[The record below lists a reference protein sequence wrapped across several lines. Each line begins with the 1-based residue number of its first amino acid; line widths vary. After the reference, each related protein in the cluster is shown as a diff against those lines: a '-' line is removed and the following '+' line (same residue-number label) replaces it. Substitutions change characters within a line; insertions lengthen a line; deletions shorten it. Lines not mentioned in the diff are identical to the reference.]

1 MAVASF
7 RFFSRGPAAST
18 GISCDKEKS
27 CELTVPQEKR
37 YKRED
42 PVIVCHLLQQIIP
55 LSDAMPMHKKPAALF
70 FDKNDYE
77 LLRIVNDVIGG
88 NDLSKTLR
96 SLLVEHMHPNGI
108 KEMAAARGLRI
119 AYAIAALLGSFEDGK
134 AGDRIKALR
143 SLRDE
148 VFLSSATFHQVNTA
162 RALLQIMKEL
172 LRSRDNEMRQLKLAH
187 DFRMVSTGNPR
198 LVRKQ
203 LTEYHL
209 LEMPEESNQFTFDDH
224 VHDAN
229 TKGRK
234 SPTHLLMDAWIKGIR
249 HLTVVYYNFV
259 SPEVVGEL
267 IEASAILDIRVQV
280 GIEMSARFRDKYV
293 RFTWEPHGFI
303 GNRSFL
309 KFLEEESVIRLLD
322 EGRQVSQYQQRYVFD
337 VLEVYNNRHRLDLG
351 RDLELPLL
359 PLERQEF
366 LRFVGAGQPSVLH
379 LARFIHND
387 LAATIAKEVPSLLKE
402 LEHAAEERKIQLQ
415 RRLGIFKNYTLEA
428 IIEQFL
434 LPSRNP
440 EVHDPAHPE
449 DGVDLPELLRLSP
462 KALLAKL
469 LSLHSSSRFT
479 LNLSNLTIQ
488 DALELLYTCEGMI
501 SHIETYNLKTV
512 AHGMIA
518 CRGGGVFAGDAV
530 ALKSPEEHYCLI
542 SDLQQALNEDNV
554 IALKRAI
561 RAIIWDFEEQ
571 RIQMKKYVDKLS
583 ADKPEKGRLAGE
595 YGQMLDRKGQLV
607 DILYNLETFH
617 NYYKKRVL
625 GSRIGSGSTGQAD
638 NQYGM
643 GLVVLDTLPA
653 RAKEVI
659 TAEIAGKKRLLLP
672 VTALLTK
679 HSHSRRHA
687 STEGQGT
694 RSFWEKLRL
703 VKARADQP
711 FHDWSLDGL
720 LVHPGRPGNIAT
732 LGGIS
737 RDGDGDKLFTN
748 TTVEEK
754 IEEPVTYLNT
764 NVKNTLKVVI
774 GFIPAF
780 LTFSLTKDW
789 WLLAYL
795 GAFIWFGITGFRN
808 IIQSVLGGGG
818 LRRSPLLPWNS
829 LVSWSRIADSLL
841 YTGFSVPLLDFLV
854 KTLLLDRTFGITT
867 TTNPILLYAAM
878 GLANGIYVSSHNIFR
893 GLPRAAATGNF
904 FRSILAIPLAVLLN
918 SVIALVLQLSGV
930 PDVAGALQKWAAV
943 ISKFASD
950 CVAAVIEGMADR
962 QVNIRARLVAYQAKI
977 SQLFSVFSRLE
988 LLFPEEDVL
997 EMLQSPKMIMETLD
1011 YEARDQEKRIIV
1023 NALDLMYFWM
1033 YQPRASR
1040 ALGIIVQQ
1048 MTQEEWLIFYRSQL
1062 VLKRYRE
1069 ISQVFVDG
1077 LVGRNFSKALSFY
1090 LDRFEEYLSDL
1101 EKLGKKKK

>member
-1 MAVASF
+1 
-7 RFFSRGPAAST
+7 
-18 GISCDKEKS
+18 
-27 CELTVPQEKR
+27 
-37 YKRED
+37 
-42 PVIVCHLLQQIIP
+42 
-55 LSDAMPMHKKPAALF
+55 MPMHKKPAALF

-77 LLRIVNDVIGG
+77 LLRIVNDVMGG
-88 NDLSKTLR
+88 SYLSKTLR

-119 AYAIAALLGSFEDGK
+119 AYAIAGLLGSFEEGR
-134 AGDRIKALR
+134 AGDRIKSLR

-172 LRSRDNEMRQLKLAH
+172 LRSGDNEMRQLKLAH

-203 LTEYHL
+203 LAKYHL

-249 HLTVVYYNFV
+249 HLTVIYYNYV
-259 SPEVVGEL
+259 NPEVVEEL
-267 IEASAILDIRVQV
+267 IEASRILDIRVQV

-309 KFLEEESVIRLLD
+309 KFLQEESVIKLLA
-322 EGRQVSQYQQRYVFD
+322 EGRQVSQYQQKYVFD
-337 VLEVYNNRHRLDLG
+337 VLEVHNNRHRQMLS
-351 RDLELPLL
+351 RELELTLL
-359 PLERQEF
+359 PLEREEF

-387 LAATIAKEVPSLLKE
+387 LAAEIAKEVPSLLKE
-402 LEHAAEERKIQLQ
+402 MAGATGERQTQLQ
-415 RRLGIFKNYTLEA
+415 NRLELFKKYTLDT

-449 DGVDLPELLRLSP
+449 DGVELPELLKLPP
-462 KALLAKL
+462 KTLLAKL
-469 LSLHSSSRFT
+469 LTLHSSSRFT
-479 LNLSNLTIQ
+479 LNLSNVTIH

-501 SHIETYNLKTV
+501 SHIETYNLKSA
-512 AHGMIA
+512 AHGVAA
-518 CRGGGVFAGDAV
+518 CSGGGAFAGDAV
-530 ALKSPEEHYCLI
+530 DLKSPDRHYCLI

-554 IALKRAI
+554 ITLKRAI
-561 RAIIWDFEEQ
+561 RAIIWDYEEQ
-571 RIQMKKYVDKLS
+571 RIHMKKYVDQLP
-583 ADKPEKGRLAGE
+583 ADKPEKERLAGE
-595 YGQMLDRKGQLV
+595 YGQMLDRKGQLL

-625 GSRIGSGSTGQAD
+625 GSRIGSGSTGQSD

-653 RAKEVI
+653 RAQKAINE
-659 TAEIAGKKRLLLP
+659 EIASKKRLLLP

-679 HSHSRRHA
+679 HSHSRQHA
-687 STEGQGT
+687 ASGGHGQK
-694 RSFWEKLRL
+694 SFWEKLRH
-703 VKARADQP
+703 VKARSDRP

-720 LVHPGRPGNIAT
+720 AVHPGRPGNVAT

-737 RDGDGDKLFTN
+737 RNGDGDKLFTQ

-754 IEEPVTYLNT
+754 IEEPWTYLNT
-764 NVKNTLKVVI
+764 NVKNTLKVLL

-841 YTGFSVPLLDFLV
+841 YTGFSVPILDYLV
-854 KTLLLDRTFGITT
+854 KTLLLDRTFGVTT
-867 TTNPILLYAAM
+867 ATNPILLYAVM
-878 GLANGIYVSSHNIFR
+878 GLANGIYISSHNIFR

-918 SVIALVLQLSGV
+918 SVIGLVLQVGGI
-930 PDVAGALQKWAAV
+930 PDVAGGLQKWAAV

-950 CVAAVIEGMADR
+950 CVAAVIEGVADR
-962 QVNIRARLVAYQAKI
+962 QTNIRARLVAYQAKI
-977 SQLFSVFSRLE
+977 SQLFGVFARME

-997 EMLQSPKMIMETLD
+997 DMLQSPKMVMETLN
-1011 YEARDQEKRIIV
+1011 YEARDQEKMIIV

-1033 YQPRASR
+1033 YQPRAER
-1040 ALGIIVQQ
+1040 ALEIIFEQ
-1048 MTQEEWLIFYRSQL
+1048 MTNEEWLIFYRSQL

-1090 LDRFEEYLSDL
+1090 LDRFEEYLDDL

>member
-1 MAVASF
+1 M
-7 RFFSRGPAAST
+7 
-18 GISCDKEKS
+18 
-27 CELTVPQEKR
+27 Q
-37 YKRED
+37 
-42 PVIVCHLLQQIIP
+42 
-55 LSDAMPMHKKPAALF
+55 KKPASLF

-77 LLRIVNDVIGG
+77 LLRIVNDVMGG
-88 NDLSKTLR
+88 SYLSKTLR

-119 AYAIAALLGSFEDGK
+119 AYAIAGLLGSFNEGM
-134 AGDRIKALR
+134 AGDRIKSLR

-148 VFLSSATFHQVNTA
+148 VFLSATTFHQVNTA
-162 RALLQIMKEL
+162 RVLLQIMKEL
-172 LRSRDNEMRQLKLAH
+172 LRSRESELHQLKLAH

-203 LTEYHL
+203 LAKYHL
-209 LEMPEESNQFTFDDH
+209 LEMPEESNQFTFDDR

-249 HLTVVYYNFV
+249 HLTVIYYNYV
-259 SPEVVGEL
+259 NPDVVEEL
-267 IEASAILDIRVQV
+267 IEASKILDIRVQV
-280 GIEMSARFRDKYV
+280 GIEMSARFRGKYV

-309 KFLEEESVIRLLD
+309 KFLQEESVVKIID
-322 EGRQVSQYQQRYVFD
+322 EGRNVSGYQQKYIFD
-337 VLEVYNNRHRLDLG
+337 VLDVYNNRHRHNLSHDLG
-351 RDLELPLL
+351 LSLQ
-359 PLERQEF
+359 PLEHKKF

-387 LAATIAKEVPSLLKE
+387 LDAEIAKESEELLKE
-402 LEHAAEERKIQLQ
+402 YAGADGERKTELQ
-415 RRLGIFKNYTLEA
+415 KRLDLFKKYTLETLV
-428 IIEQFL
+428 EQFL
-434 LPSRNP
+434 LPSHNP

-449 DGVDLPELLRLSP
+449 EGDHIPQLLQLNP
-462 KALLAKL
+462 KALLSKL

-488 DALELLYTCEGMI
+488 DTLELLYTCEGMI
-501 SHIETYNLKTV
+501 SHIETYNLRTA
-512 AHGMIA
+512 AHGMTA
-518 CRGGGVFAGDAV
+518 CRDGENFAGDAV
-530 ALKSPEEHYCLI
+530 ALKSPEQHYCLV

-571 RIQMKKYVDKLS
+571 RLQLKKYADQL
-583 ADKPEKGRLAGE
+583 ATDKPEKERLVAE
-595 YGQMLDRKGQLV
+595 YGQMIERKAQLL

-617 NYYKKRVL
+617 NYYKQRIL
-625 GSRIGSGSTGQAD
+625 GSRIGSGSTGQSE

-653 RAKEVI
+653 RAQKAIHE
-659 TAEIAGKKRLLLP
+659 EIAGKKRLVLP

-679 HSHSRRHA
+679 HTHSRRHTT
-687 STEGQGT
+687 SEGQGK
-694 RSFWEKLRL
+694 RSFWEKLRH
-703 VKARADQP
+703 VKARFDQP

-737 RDGDGDKLFTN
+737 RENGSEKLFVK
-748 TTVEEK
+748 TVEEET
-754 IEEPVTYLNT
+754 INQPWTYLNT
-764 NVKNTLKVVI
+764 NVKNTLKVFL

-780 LTFSLTKDW
+780 LAFSLTKDW
-789 WLLAYL
+789 WVLAYL

-829 LVSWSRIADSLL
+829 LVSWSRISDSLL
-841 YTGFSVPLLDFLV
+841 YTGFSVPLLDYLV

-867 TTNPILLYAAM
+867 TTNTIVLYAVM
-878 GLANGIYVSSHNIFR
+878 GLANGIYISGHNIFR
-893 GLPRAAATGNF
+893 GLPPAAAKGNF

-918 SVIALVLQLSGV
+918 SAIGLVLQMCGV

-962 QVNIRARLVAYQAKI
+962 QINIRARLVAYQAKI
-977 SQLFSVFSRLE
+977 SQLFSVFSRME

-997 EMLQSPKMIMETLD
+997 DMLQSPKMIMETLD

-1033 YQPRASR
+1033 YQPRARR
-1040 ALGIIVQQ
+1040 ALEIINQQ
-1048 MTQEEWLIFYRSQL
+1048 MTKEEWLIFYRSQL

-1090 LDRFEEYLSDL
+1090 LDRFEEYLKDL
-1101 EKLGKKKK
+1101 EKLGEIKK